1 MKDIKSYYTTEYE
14 KPVKYHF
21 GYSIIADFLK
31 KYIGDKFD
39 LHNYKNMLCEVGE
52 YIDNIKHNAGTVFN
66 LESDYEYEFVDRLK
80 KWHKIN
86 KLKQIYY
93 LEGI

>member
-1 MKDIKSYYTTEYE
+1 
-14 KPVKYHF
+14 
-21 GYSIIADFLK
+21 
-31 KYIGDKFD
+31 
-39 LHNYKNMLCEVGE
+39 MLCEVGE